1 MVDPR
6 AEAVVDSVDEEA
18 LLDTIVE
25 AFLPPE
31 EGADDDIEADIEP
44 MSTKQALQALKTLR
58 EWVLQQETQ
67 EDEFMR
73 HLNDVASRL
82 QKANDDALQQA
93 TMDRYL
99 LPIKP

>member
-1 MVDPR
+1 MG
-6 AEAVVDSVDEEA
+6 
-18 LLDTIVE
+18 

-31 EGADDDIEADIEP
+31 EGADDDIEADIEQV
-44 MSTKQALQALKTLR
+44 STKQAFQALKTLR

-67 EDEFMR
+67 EHEFMR

-82 QKANDDALQQA
+82 QKANDDALRQT

-99 LPIKP
+99 LSTKA